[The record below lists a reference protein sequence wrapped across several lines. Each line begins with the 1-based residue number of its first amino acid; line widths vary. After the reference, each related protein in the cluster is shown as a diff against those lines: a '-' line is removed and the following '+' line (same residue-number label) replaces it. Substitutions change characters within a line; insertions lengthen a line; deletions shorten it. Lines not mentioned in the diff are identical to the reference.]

1 MHAVCMRGIHK
12 LTHAIWAIT
21 LAFADPGFADPL
33 DELLRPE
40 APASALRDGRA
51 AEAWRGVV
59 DAFRKNDMAR
69 AVERGKAF
77 LAGDFSPSPYQ
88 LLGVK
93 VMIGLA
99 GGAPGDQL
107 YDDPVLV
114 EEKQRLEEE
123 RKALRQRYQDAV
135 ESYNA
140 ADARVNEITMNRKR
154 PVQQGSANYYECMN
168 LARQMDA
175 ATAILNDLKGP
186 IEANKKRTAEL
197 AAQSAGGLKAA
208 TLKLLD
214 LLLEAGEIEAAF
226 AVGNTY
232 LQKIGNDLEIAK
244 KQQDIIRLEKV
255 AEKAA
260 KVVALLEQDLRPLV
274 EQKFFWAAKDQREAF
289 LKRVSTQ
296 SADADLTRLVRARL
310 AWDGLGIDKAIQAA
324 ASSMAA
330 IERQAQTDYR
340 RALVMF
346 DTFKTAYP
354 DCPEIQALTV
364 TLAERR
370 NEQMGKKLAELVA
383 EMEVLAESNP
393 EQALLILP
401 VLEKEGFDPVE
412 RLRLEV
418 RIKNLY
424 TRVVASSIAAV
435 ATDLETVK
443 TRFDPPTL
451 QALTQ
456 SPLST
461 SSVQTGLLPEDIR
474 LIKARLRALQV
485 RIDGTEKLPL
495 SDEQRTKLSA
505 LKSEVSS
512 LHNNL

>member
-1 MHAVCMRGIHK
+1 M
-12 LTHAIWAIT
+12 
-21 LAFADPGFADPL
+21 LAFAFLASAVWLAGPGLADPL
-33 DELLRPE
+33 DDLLRP
-40 APASALRDGRA
+40 ATQASALKDGRA

-69 AVERGKAF
+69 AVELGRAF

-107 YDDPVLV
+107 YDDPVLI
-114 EEKQRLEEE
+114 EEKQRLETE
-123 RKALRQRYQDAV
+123 RNALRQRYQDAV
-135 ESYNA
+135 DGYNV

-175 ATAILNDLKGP
+175 ATAVLNELKGP
-186 IEANKKRTAEL
+186 IELNKKRTVEL
-197 AAQSAGGLKAA
+197 GAKSAGSLKSA
-208 TLKLLD
+208 TLRLLD
-214 LLLEAGEIEAAF
+214 LLVEAGEIEAAF

-260 KVVALLEQDLRPLV
+260 KVFALVEQEVRPLV
-274 EQKFFWAAKDQREAF
+274 ERRSFWGARDQIEAF
-289 LKRVSTQ
+289 LKRVSSQ
-296 SADADLTRLVRARL
+296 GGDADLTRMVRAKVAL
-310 AWDGLGIDKAIQAA
+310 DGLGIEKAVQAA
-324 ASSMAA
+324 AASRAA

-340 RALVMF
+340 RANAMF
-346 DTFKTAYP
+346 DAFKAEYP
-354 DCPEIQALTV
+354 DCPDIQNLTV
-364 TLAERR
+364 TLAEKRG
-370 NEQMGKKLAELVA
+370 EQMGKKLTDLVA
-383 EMEVLAESNP
+383 EIEVLAESSP
-393 EQALLILP
+393 ERALDILP

-412 RLRLEV
+412 RLSLEV

-424 TRVVASSIAAV
+424 TRVVAGSIAKV
-435 ATDLETVK
+435 AADLEEVK

-451 QALTQ
+451 QALTT
-456 SPLST
+456 STLTT
-461 SSVQTGLLPEDIR
+461 SSVQTGLLPGDIR

-485 RIDGTEKLPL
+485 TIEGTEKLPL
-495 SDEQRTKLSA
+495 SDDQRTRLSA
-505 LKSEVSS
+505 LKSEVNS